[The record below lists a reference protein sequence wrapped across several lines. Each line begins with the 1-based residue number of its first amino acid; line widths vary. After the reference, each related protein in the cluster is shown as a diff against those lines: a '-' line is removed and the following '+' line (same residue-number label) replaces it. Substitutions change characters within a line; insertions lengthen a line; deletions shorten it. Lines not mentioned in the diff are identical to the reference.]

1 LRDRKKKIGEKVM
14 SLKKTAIYF
23 LTGIFVVALFAC
35 TGPQVTRVDS
45 NEEIDL
51 SGYWNDT
58 DSKQVAQEIINDSFA
73 SRWVED
79 YKMSNGRNPRVIIGS
94 VLNKTEEHISTET
107 FIKDLERSFINSG
120 KVTFVASKTQRTE
133 IRELRDDQSLNSRNA
148 KKKGNETAADFMLK
162 GQINS
167 IFDANKKAQLKYYQV
182 ELELIDLETSE
193 TLWMCQKKIK
203 KVVAKRKYKA

>member
-1 LRDRKKKIGEKVM
+1 M
-14 SLKKTAIYF
+14 SLKKTVAYF

-35 TGPQVTRVDS
+35 SGPQVTRVDS

-51 SGYWNDT
+51 SGDWNDT
-58 DSKQVAQEIINDSFA
+58 DSKQVAQEMINDSFA
-73 SRWVED
+73 SKWVED
-79 YKMSNGRNPRVIIGS
+79 YKMANGRKPRVIIGS

-107 FIKDLERSFINSG
+107 FVKDLERSFINSG
-120 KVTFVASKTQRTE
+120 KVTFVASKAQRTE
-133 IRELRDDQSLNSRNA
+133 IREEKDDQALNAKNA

-193 TLWMCQKKIK
+193 TVWMGQKKIK